1 MKTIACL
8 GWGSLVWEPRE
19 LPTRGI
25 WFQDGPLLPIEFA
38 RQSQDDRITLVIVPQ
53 PDEVVLVRSLWT
65 LLNVRDLREAR
76 VKLKEREGTVLR
88 RIATW
93 SDDGD
98 EADGPIGLW
107 ARRLGLDGVVWTAL
121 PPKFGGVERMP
132 SLDEIIMH
140 LRGLPAKKR
149 RRAAKYIRN
158 TPTQIATAYRRGI
171 EDELEWRS

>member
-8 GWGSLVWEPRE
+8 GWGSLVWDPRK
-19 LPTRGI
+19 LPIRGT

-65 LLNVRDLREAR
+65 LLYVRDLREAR
-76 VKLKEREGTVLR
+76 VKLKEREGTILR

-93 SDDGD
+93 SADANDVDGR
-98 EADGPIGLW
+98 ICRW

-121 PPKFGGVERMP
+121 PPKFDGVERMP
-132 SLDEIIMH
+132 TGDEVIGH
-140 LRGLPAKKR
+140 LRQLSPEKKR
-149 RRAAKYIRN
+149 RAADYIRN
-158 TPTQIATAYRRGI
+158 APAQIATAYRKRI
-171 EDELEWRS
+171 VEELAWG